1 MSKRGIL
8 TILSGF
14 SGSGKGTLIK
24 RLMEEHNQ
32 YALSISA
39 TTRQPREGE
48 RDGEAYFFRT
58 REEFERMIQEDA
70 LLEYAKY
77 VDNYYGTP
85 KDYVEEKLAEGKD
98 VILEIEI
105 QGALQIKKKRPDTL
119 MLFVTPPNAEILKE
133 RLTGRGTET
142 EAVILSRLRRAASEA
157 EGIEQ
162 YDYLVINDDLEECV
176 KSLHQ
181 IIQKE
186 HFRTSRN
193 AELIETIREDMKR
206 FSKGE

>member
-14 SGSGKGTLIK
+14 SGSGKGTVIQ
-24 RLMEEHNQ
+24 RLMERHDQ

-39 TTRQPREGE
+39 TTRMPREGE
-48 RDGEAYFFRT
+48 KDGEAYFFRT
-58 REEFERMIQEDA
+58 KEEFERMIQEDA

-77 VDNYYGTP
+77 VENYYGTP
-85 KDYVEEKLAEGKD
+85 KAYVEEKLNEGKD

-105 QGALQIKKKRPDTL
+105 QGALQIKKKYPDTL
-119 MLFVTPPNAEILKE
+119 MLFLTPPSAEILKE

-142 EAVILSRLRRAASEA
+142 EDVILSRLGRAVEES

-162 YDYLVINDDLEECV
+162 YDYLVINDNLEKCV
-176 KSLHQ
+176 ETMHQ

-186 HFRTSRN
+186 HLRTSRN
-193 AELIETIREDMKR
+193 KVFIQNIREDMKR
-206 FSKGE
+206 FSKGD